1 MRRGR
6 FGDGTLDE
14 RGPDVWRLRYRVS
27 GGRRIS
33 QTFRGTKRDAQKEL
47 RRLLRSADTG
57 SHVAPDKVTVGQWVE
72 QWLSMGAPG
81 RRRQEV
87 GRRSLVRY
95 AQLLR
100 CHVIPALGHRP
111 LQQLRAHEIDG
122 LYAALQGKQLAKKTI
137 HHVHTVLGSALHAA
151 TVGQDK
157 ILAVSP
163 MHDLLRKPSPGEGDH
178 GIALDPEQTRKLV
191 AGFQGHPLY
200 LLIVTALHTGAR
212 RNELLSLRWTDL
224 NVVDKT
230 MRIER
235 SLERTGGS
243 SRFKTPKTTKGARV
257 ITINAELIELLLA
270 EKERHLRIEAGVPD
284 GVTVDLG
291 LIKLPE
297 GALIFPGAP
306 REGSGFDFTVPRNPN
321 TVTNVFHGMVRKLG
335 FSDLRFH
342 DLRGTAI
349 TRMLNAGIP
358 PHLVARRHGHD
369 PAVMLRAYAKAL
381 PQDDAAAAQI
391 CDSSRSEVYQPRR

>member
-14 RGPDVWRLRYRVS
+14 RAPDVWRLRYRVN
-27 GGRRIS
+27 GRRVT
-33 QTFRGTKRDAQKEL
+33 QTFRGTKRDAQQEL
-47 RRLLRSADTG
+47 RRLLRTADTG

-81 RRRQEV
+81 RTRQEV
-87 GRRSLVRY
+87 GRRSLERY

-111 LQQLRAHEIDG
+111 LQQLRAHEIDA
-122 LYAALQGKQLAKKTI
+122 LYVSLQGKGLAKKTV

-151 TVGQDK
+151 TVGQAK
-157 ILAVSP
+157 ILAASP
-163 MHDLLRKPSPGEGDH
+163 MHDLLKKPSPGEGDH
-178 GIALDPEQTRKLV
+178 GIALDPEQTRRLV
-191 AGFQGHPLY
+191 AGFAGHPLY
-200 LLIVTALHTGAR
+200 LLIVTALHTGGR
-212 RNELLSLRWTDL
+212 RNELLALQWADL
-224 NVVDKT
+224 DVAGKT
-230 MRIER
+230 LRIER
-235 SLERTGGS
+235 SLERAGGA
-243 SRFKTPKTTKGARV
+243 SRLKAPKTSRGVRV
-257 ITINAELIELLLA
+257 ITINAELLELLHA
-270 EKERHLRIEAGVPD
+270 ERERHLRIEAGVPD
-284 GVTVDLG
+284 GVQVDLG
-291 LIKLPE
+291 LIRLPE

-321 TVTNVFHGMVRKLG
+321 TVTNIFHGMVRKLG
-335 FSDLRFH
+335 FPKLRFH

-391 CDSSRSEVYQPRR
+391 MGDELKGVL